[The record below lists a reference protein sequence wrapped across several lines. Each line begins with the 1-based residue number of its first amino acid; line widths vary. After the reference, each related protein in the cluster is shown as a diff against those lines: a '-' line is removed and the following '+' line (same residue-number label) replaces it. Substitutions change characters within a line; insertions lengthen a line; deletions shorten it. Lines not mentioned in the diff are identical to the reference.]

1 MKRKVVAALKAI
13 SVGKYQTTLYTKQG
27 TTYNASALGG
37 IVTIAMI
44 ITMASLIIPSLIS
57 LFQESH
63 LNMDVTETKIDSYLR
78 NEGWDIYPNTT
89 SCTAKEGCKDFLI
102 RDLDSTYDLDL
113 TLAIFT
119 DANCSD
125 LTLLLN
131 FVDFGDHNFPGYRN
145 YANYSIPECIVK
157 LSDLNMTANLEE
169 EVMN

>member
-1 MKRKVVAALKAI
+1 MKAKVVSALKFI

-37 IVTIAMI
+37 IVTIALI
-44 ITMASLIIPSLIS
+44 ITMAWLIIPSLIS
-57 LFQESH
+57 LIRESH
-63 LNMDVTETKIDSYLR
+63 MNMDVTETKIDSYLR

-89 SCTAKEGCKDFLI
+89 SCAPKEECKKFLI

-113 TLAIFT
+113 TLAIYT
-119 DANCSD
+119 NANCSD

-145 YANYSIPECIVK
+145 YANYSIPDCLVQ
-157 LSDLNMTANLEE
+157 LRDLNMTANLEE
-169 EVMN
+169 DVMN